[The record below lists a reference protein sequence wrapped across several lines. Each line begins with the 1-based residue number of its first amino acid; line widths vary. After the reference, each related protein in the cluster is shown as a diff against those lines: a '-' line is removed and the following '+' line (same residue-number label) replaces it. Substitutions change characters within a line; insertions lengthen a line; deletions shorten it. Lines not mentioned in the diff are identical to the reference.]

1 MPTSSPSLID
11 VIDFDGEITPAA
23 ARYFL
28 SLDFRPLAKQRAEDL
43 SAKAQDGQ
51 LTEAERTEMEE
62 LVRYDSLLAVLHSKA
77 RMALKAQGSA
87 A

>member
-1 MPTSSPSLID
+1 M
-11 VIDFDGEITPAA
+11 IDFEGEITPAA

-28 SLDFRPLAKQRAEDL
+28 SLDFRPQAKQRAEDL

-51 LTEAERTEMEE
+51 LTPDERAEMEE
-62 LVRYDSLLAVLHSKA
+62 LLRYDSFLAILHSKA
-77 RMALKAQGSA
+77 RVALKTQGSA